1 MPLPRRESKYNDEL
15 PMKSLSILGS
25 TGSIGCSSLDVVA
38 AMPDRFRVVAL
49 AAGRSIEKLAEQVAR
64 FRPHLVS
71 IDRAEDVSRLERL
84 LPAGLGCRV
93 VAGREGLDEAACHA
107 DADTVVG
114 GLVGALGL
122 RSAQA
127 AVRAG
132 KRLAL
137 ANKEPLVVAGELILA
152 EAKKSGAELVPVD
165 SEHSAI
171 HQALRSG
178 RPGEAARLVL
188 TASGGPFRERRLE
201 TFDAIT
207 VEDALAHPTWKMG
220 PKITIDSATMMNK
233 GLEVIEAHFL
243 FGLPGEK
250 IDAVIHPQSLIHS
263 FVEFVDGSLV
273 AQLAKND
280 MKFPIVY
287 ALSYPERLPNDFG
300 RLDLVALSRLD
311 FYELDARR
319 YPALGL
325 ARAALAAGGGM
336 PAVLNAANEV
346 AVAAFLEG
354 KISFP
359 DIVNVV
365 SATMETTGRTA
376 APASL
381 DEAEEVDRA
390 AREAASVLVRRRPA
404 PVAAR

>member
-1 MPLPRRESKYNDEL
+1 
-15 PMKSLSILGS
+15 MKSLAILGS

-38 AMPDRFRVVAL
+38 AFPDRFRVVAL
-49 AAGRSIEKLAEQVAR
+49 AAGRSIEKLAEQAAR
-64 FRPHLVS
+64 FRPELIA
-71 IDRAEDVSRLERL
+71 IDRAEDVSRLQRL
-84 LPAGLGCRV
+84 LPAGAGCRV
-93 VAGREGLDEAACHA
+93 VSGLEGLDEAACHPA
-107 DADTVVG
+107 ADTVVG

-122 RSAQA
+122 RSAFA

-132 KRLAL
+132 RRLAL

-152 EAKKSGAELVPVD
+152 EARRTGAELRPVD

-171 HQALRSG
+171 HQALRG
-178 RPGEAARLVL
+178 GNPGEARRLVL
-188 TASGGPFRERRLE
+188 TASGGPFRERRLDS
-201 TFDAIT
+201 FDDIT

-220 PKITIDSATMMNK
+220 PKITIDSATIMNK

-243 FGLPGEK
+243 FNLPG
-250 IDAVIHPQSLIHS
+250 DRVDVVIHPQSLIHS
-263 FVEFVDGSLV
+263 FVEFVDGSLL

-287 ALSYPERLPNDFG
+287 ALSYPDRFANEFG

-311 FYELDARR
+311 FFDVDARR
-319 YPALGL
+319 YPALPL
-325 ARAALAAGGGM
+325 ARQALAAGGGM

-359 DIVNVV
+359 DIVSVV
-365 SATMETTGRTA
+365 SGTMDGAGLTP
-376 APASL
+376 APGSL
-381 DEAEEVDRA
+381 EDAEEVDRA
-390 AREAASVLVRRRPA
+390 ARGAAGAILRRRVRA
-404 PVAAR
+404 VAT

>member
-1 MPLPRRESKYNDEL
+1 MR
-15 PMKSLSILGS
+15 SLSILGS
-25 TGSIGCSSLDVVA
+25 TGSIGRSSLDVVA

-49 AAGRSIEKLAEQVAR
+49 AAGRSIEKLAEQAAQ
-64 FRPHLVS
+64 FRPKLVS
-71 IDRAEDVSRLERL
+71 IERAEDVPRLERL
-84 LPAGLGCRV
+84 LPAGLGCRIV
-93 VAGREGLDEAACHA
+93 SGMEGLDEAACHP

-122 RSAQA
+122 RSAHA
-127 AVRAG
+127 SVRAG

-137 ANKEPLVVAGELILA
+137 ANKETLVVAGELILA
-152 EAKKSGAELVPVD
+152 EAKKSGAELIPVD

-178 RPGEAARLVL
+178 APGEARRLVL
-188 TASGGPFRERRLE
+188 TASGGPFREQRLE

-243 FGLPGEK
+243 FGLPGER
-250 IDAVIHPQSLIHS
+250 IDVVIHPQSLIHS

-287 ALSYPERLPNDFG
+287 ALSFPERLPNDFG

-311 FYELDARR
+311 FFDVDPRR

-325 ARAALAAGGGM
+325 ARQALDSGGAM
-336 PAVLNAANEV
+336 PAVLNAGNEI

-354 KISFP
+354 RISFT
-359 DIVNVV
+359 DIVSVV
-365 SATMETTGRTA
+365 SGTMESTGRKA

-381 DEAEEVDRA
+381 EEAQDADRA
-390 AREAASVLVRRRPA
+390 AREVASDLVRRRSA
-404 PVAAR
+404 AVAAR

>member
-1 MPLPRRESKYNDEL
+1 MR
-15 PMKSLSILGS
+15 SLSILGS
-25 TGSIGCSSLDVVA
+25 TGSIGRSSLDVVA

-49 AAGRSIEKLAEQVAR
+49 AAGRSIEKLAEQAAQ
-64 FRPHLVS
+64 FRPKLVS
-71 IDRAEDVSRLERL
+71 IERAEDVPRLERL
-84 LPAGLGCRV
+84 LPAGLGCRIV
-93 VAGREGLDEAACHA
+93 SGMEGLDEAACHP

-122 RSAQA
+122 RSAHA
-127 AVRAG
+127 SVRAG

-137 ANKEPLVVAGELILA
+137 ANKETLVVAGELILA
-152 EAKKSGAELVPVD
+152 EAKKSGAELIPVD

-178 RPGEAARLVL
+178 APGEARRLVL
-188 TASGGPFRERRLE
+188 TASGGPFREQRLE

-243 FGLPGEK
+243 FGLPGER
-250 IDAVIHPQSLIHS
+250 IDVVIHPQSLIHS

-287 ALSYPERLPNDFG
+287 ALSFPERLPNDFG

-311 FYELDARR
+311 FFDVDPRR

-325 ARAALAAGGGM
+325 ARQALDSGGAM
-336 PAVLNAANEV
+336 PAVLNAGNEI

-354 KISFP
+354 KISFT
-359 DIVNVV
+359 DIVSVV
-365 SATMETTGRTA
+365 SGTMESTGRKA

-381 DEAEEVDRA
+381 EEAQDADRA
-390 AREAASVLVRRRPA
+390 AREVASDLVRRRSA
-404 PVAAR
+404 AVAAR

>member
-1 MPLPRRESKYNDEL
+1 MR
-15 PMKSLSILGS
+15 SLSILGS
-25 TGSIGCSSLDVVA
+25 TGSIGRSSLDVVEA
-38 AMPDRFRVVAL
+38 FPDRFRVVAL
-49 AAGRSIEKLAEQVAR
+49 AAGRSLDRLAEQVAR
-64 FRPHLVS
+64 FRPRLVS
-71 IDRAEDVSRLERL
+71 IDSPDDVSRLERL
-84 LPAGLGCRV
+84 LPAGLSCRI
-93 VAGREGLDEAACHA
+93 VAGAEGLNEAATHP

-122 RSAQA
+122 RSALA
-127 AVRAG
+127 AIRAG

-137 ANKEPLVVAGELILA
+137 ANKEPLVVAGPLILA
-152 EAKKSGAELVPVD
+152 EAARTKAEIIPVD

-171 HQALRSG
+171 HQAMRCG
-178 RPGEAARLVL
+178 RPEEAHRLVL

-201 TFDAIT
+201 SFDAIT

-243 FGLPGEK
+243 FGLSEER
-250 IDAVIHPQSLIHS
+250 IEVVIHPQSLIHS

-273 AQLAKND
+273 AQLARND

-287 ALSYPERLPNDFG
+287 ALSYPDRLPNAFG
-300 RLDLVALSRLD
+300 RLDLVTLSRLD
-311 FYELDARR
+311 FVPVEPRR

-325 ARAALAAGGGM
+325 AREALRAGGGM
-336 PAVLNAANEV
+336 PATLNAANEI

-359 DIVNVV
+359 DIVCVV
-365 SATMETTGRTA
+365 SEAMSTVGQTP
-376 APASL
+376 APQSL
-381 DEAEEVDRA
+381 EEAERVDGR
-390 AREAASVLVRRRPA
+390 AREAAAAILRRRA
-404 PVAAR
+404 FPVAT

>member
-1 MPLPRRESKYNDEL
+1 
-15 PMKSLSILGS
+15 MKSLSILGS
-25 TGSIGCSSLDVVA
+25 TGSIGRSALEVVA
-38 AMPDRFRVVAL
+38 AMPDRFRVIAL
-49 AAGRSIEKLAEQVAR
+49 AAGRSIERLAEQVAL
-64 FRPHLVS
+64 FRPRLVS

-84 LPAGLGCRV
+84 LPAGLGCRI

-107 DADTVVG
+107 GADTVVG

-152 EAKKSGAELVPVD
+152 EARKSGAELVPVD

-188 TASGGPFRERRLE
+188 TASGGPFRERRLDTFE
-201 TFDAIT
+201 TIT
-207 VEDALAHPTWKMG
+207 VDDALAHPTWKMG

-243 FGLPGEK
+243 FGLPGDK

-311 FYELDARR
+311 FFELDPRR

-325 ARAALAAGGGM
+325 ARAALAAGGAM
-336 PAVLNAANEV
+336 PAVLNAGNEI

-365 SATMETTGRTA
+365 SGTMESTGRKA

-390 AREAASVLVRRRPA
+390 AREAASALVRRRPA
-404 PVAAR
+404 PVGAR

>member
-1 MPLPRRESKYNDEL
+1 
-15 PMKSLSILGS
+15 MKSLAILGS

-38 AMPDRFRVVAL
+38 AFPDRFRVVAL
-49 AAGRSIEKLAEQVAR
+49 AAGRSIEKLAEQAAR
-64 FRPHLVS
+64 FRPELIA
-71 IDRAEDVSRLERL
+71 IDRAEDVSRLQRM
-84 LPAGLGCRV
+84 LPAGAGCRV
-93 VAGREGLDEAACHA
+93 VSGPEGLDEAACHPA
-107 DADTVVG
+107 ADTVVG

-122 RSAQA
+122 RSAYA

-132 KRLAL
+132 RRLAL

-152 EAKKSGAELVPVD
+152 EARRTGAELLPVD

-171 HQALRSG
+171 HQALRG
-178 RPGEAARLVL
+178 GNPGEARRLVL
-188 TASGGPFRERRLE
+188 TASGGPFRERRLD
-201 TFDAIT
+201 TFDGIT

-243 FGLPGEK
+243 FDLPG
-250 IDAVIHPQSLIHS
+250 DRVDVVIHPQSLIHS
-263 FVEFVDGSLV
+263 IVEFVDGSLL

-287 ALSYPERLPNDFG
+287 ALSYPDRFANDFG

-311 FYELDARR
+311 FFDVDARR
-319 YPALGL
+319 YPALAL
-325 ARAALAAGGGM
+325 ARQALAAGGGM
-336 PAVLNAANEV
+336 PAVLNAANEI

-359 DIVNVV
+359 DIVSVV
-365 SATMETTGRTA
+365 SGTLDSAGLTP

-381 DEAEEVDRA
+381 EDAEGIDRA
-390 AREAASVLVRRRPA
+390 AREAAEAIVRRRVRA
-404 PVAAR
+404 VAT

>member
-1 MPLPRRESKYNDEL
+1 MHG
-15 PMKSLSILGS
+15 MKSLSILGS
-25 TGSIGCSSLDVVA
+25 TGSIGRSSLDVVTA
-38 AMPDRFRVVAL
+38 FPDRFRVVAL
-49 AAGRSIEKLAEQVAR
+49 AAGRSIERLAEQVAR
-64 FRPHLVS
+64 FRPRLVS
-71 IDRAEDVSRLERL
+71 IDRREDVSRLQQL
-84 LPAGLGCRV
+84 LPAGLDCRIV
-93 VAGREGLDEAACHA
+93 SGLEGLDEAATHP

-114 GLVGALGL
+114 GLVGALGP
-122 RSAQA
+122 RSAHA

-137 ANKEPLVVAGELILA
+137 ANKETLVVAGEFILA
-152 EAKKSGAELVPVD
+152 EAKRSGAEIVPVD

-171 HQALRSG
+171 HQALRCG
-178 RPGEAARLVL
+178 GPEEAHRIVL

-243 FGLPGEK
+243 FGLPGER
-250 IDAVIHPQSLIHS
+250 IDVVIHPQSLIHS

-273 AQLAKND
+273 AQLARND

-287 ALSYPERLPNDFG
+287 ALTFPERFANDFG
-300 RLDLVALSRLD
+300 RLDLVALARLD
-311 FYELDARR
+311 FQEVEAGR

-325 ARAALAAGGGM
+325 ARSALSAGGGM
-336 PAVLNAANEV
+336 PAVLNAGNEM
-346 AVAAFLEG
+346 AVAAFLDG

-359 DIVNVV
+359 DIVAVV
-365 SATMETTGRTA
+365 SGTMDAVGRRP

-381 DEAEEVDRA
+381 AEAEDVDRT
-390 AREAASVLVRRRPA
+390 ARAAASSILRRRA
-404 PVAAR
+404 AVAS